1 MAKCLSRGIAPNGFK
16 SRSVESKPRERIEK
30 AGSAS
35 VASAAEL
42 LAIIIKTGTAG
53 CDVMELSRRLI
64 DAFGSAEA
72 LVKTD
77 LNTLRGGIAA
87 YNAENPNRRI
97 TGLGRVKTLQLAAA
111 FELARRG
118 YAART
123 ATADVIATSADA
135 AAVFRSVLGENAEK
149 EKFWA
154 LPLDTKRRPLSEP
167 QMIAVGTLNGVNV
180 HPRDV
185 FSIAVRWNAH
195 SVVVAHNHP
204 SGSPQPSKRDVELTW
219 GLYGAGKMMG
229 IPLLD
234 HVIITEKLHYSFA
247 DNGKLGG
254 KNCNLLPRG
263 V

>member
-1 MAKCLSRGIAPNGFK
+1 MGNDFK
-16 SRSVESKPRERIEK
+16 KRAVESKPRERIEE

-42 LAIIIKTGTAG
+42 LAVIIKTGTAG

-64 DAFGSAEA
+64 DAFGGADA

-77 LNTLRGGIAA
+77 LNTLRSGIKS
-87 YNAENPNRRI
+87 YNDEHPNRKI
-97 TGLGRVKTLQLAAA
+97 VGLGRVKTLQLAAA

-118 YAART
+118 YAARVVPAKT
-123 ATADVIATSADA
+123 IGSSADA
-135 AAVFRSVLGENAEK
+135 AAIFRAALGENAEK

-154 LPLDTKRRPLSEP
+154 LPLDPRRRPLSEP
-167 QMIAVGTLNGVNV
+167 QTIAIGTLNGVNV

-195 SVVVAHNHP
+195 SIVVAHNHP
-204 SGSPQPSKRDVELTW
+204 SGSSLPSKRDVDLTW

-229 IPLLD
+229 IPLID
-234 HVIITEKLHYSFA
+234 HIIITNKSHYSFA
-247 DNGKLGG
+247 DNGRLCDKEN
-254 KNCNLLPRG
+254 KK
-263 V
+263 

>member
-1 MAKCLSRGIAPNGFK
+1 MGNDFK
-16 SRSVESKPRERIEK
+16 KRALESKPRERIEK
-30 AGSAS
+30 AGSAA

-64 DAFGSAEA
+64 DAFGSVEA

-77 LNTLRGGIAA
+77 LNTLIGGIRA
-87 YNAENPNRRI
+87 YNERNPQRPI

-118 YAART
+118 YAARKMPEGS
-123 ATADVIATSADA
+123 VGSSADA
-135 AAVFRSVLGENAEK
+135 AAIFRAAIGENVEK
-149 EKFWA
+149 EQFMV
-154 LPLDTKRRPLSEP
+154 LPLDVKRRPLSEP
-167 QMIAVGTLNGVNV
+167 QIISIGTLNGVNV

-204 SGSPQPSKRDVELTW
+204 SGSPLPSKSDATLTW
-219 GLYGAGKMMG
+219 GLYGAGQMMG
-229 IPLLD
+229 IALVD
-234 HVIITEKLHYSFA
+234 HIILAEKSHYSFA
-247 DNGKLGG
+247 DEGRLAES
-254 KNCNLLPRG
+254 R
-263 V
+263 

>member
-1 MAKCLSRGIAPNGFK
+1 MSNDFK
-16 SRSVESKPRERIEK
+16 KRAVELKPRERIEK
-30 AGSAS
+30 AGSAAG
-35 VASAAEL
+35 ASAAEL
-42 LAIIIKTGTAG
+42 LAIILKTGAAG

-77 LNTLRGGIAA
+77 LNTLRSGVAA
-87 YNAENPNRRI
+87 YNEANPRRPI
-97 TGLGRVKTLQLAAA
+97 RGMGRVKTLQLAAA

-118 YAART
+118 YASSCVEKAAVLSST
-123 ATADVIATSADA
+123 DA
-135 AAVFRSVLGENAEK
+135 AAVFRAALAKNEEK
-149 EKFWA
+149 EKFWV
-154 LPLDTKRRPLSEP
+154 LPLDVKRRPLSDP
-167 QMIAVGTLNGVNV
+167 QIIAVGTLNGVNV

-204 SGSPQPSKRDVELTW
+204 SGSSLPSKRDVELTW

-229 IPLLD
+229 IPLID
-234 HVIITEKLHYSFA
+234 HIIITEKSHYSFA
-247 DNGKLGG
+247 DNERLVAGA
-254 KNCNLLPRG
+254 

>member
-1 MAKCLSRGIAPNGFK
+1 MAKSFTRNFAPNDFK
-16 SRSVESKPRERIEK
+16 KRAVESKPRERIEE
-30 AGSAS
+30 AGTAS

-77 LNTLRGGIAA
+77 LNTLRSGIKAH
-87 YNAENPNRRI
+87 NAENPKRRI
-97 TGLGRVKTLQLAAA
+97 AGLGRVKTLQLAAA

-118 YAART
+118 YAARVES
-123 ATADVIATSADA
+123 AKVIASSADA
-135 AAVFRSVLGENAEK
+135 AAVFRAFLGENAEK

-167 QMIAVGTLNGVNV
+167 QTIAVGTLNGVNV

-195 SVVVAHNHP
+195 SIVVAHNHP
-204 SGSPQPSKRDVELTW
+204 SGSSQPSKRDVDLTW

-229 IPLLD
+229 IPLVD
-234 HVIITEKLHYSFA
+234 HIIITDKSHYSFA
-247 DNGKLGG
+247 DNGRLCGG
-254 KNCNLLPRG
+254 QQGQPR
-263 V
+263 

>member
-1 MAKCLSRGIAPNGFK
+1 MERVNTMGNDFK
-16 SRSVESKPRERIEK
+16 NRALESKPRERIER

-118 YAART
+118 YAGRSAP
-123 ATADVIATSADA
+123 AKAVMSSADA
-135 AAVFRSVLGENAEK
+135 AVVFRAALGENAEK
-149 EKFWA
+149 ERFWA

-167 QMIAVGTLNGVNV
+167 QVIAVGTLNGVNV

-185 FSIAVRWNAH
+185 FSLAVRWNAH
-195 SVVVAHNHP
+195 SIVVAHNHP
-204 SGSPQPSKRDVELTW
+204 SGSPQPSKRDIELTW

-234 HVIITEKLHYSFA
+234 HVIVTEKSHYSFA
-247 DNGKLGG
+247 DSGRLGE
-254 KNCNLLPRG
+254 KNCNLLSRG

>member
-1 MAKCLSRGIAPNGFK
+1 MGNDFK
-16 SRSVESKPRERIEK
+16 KRAAELKPRERIEQ
-30 AGSAS
+30 AGTAA

-42 LAIIIKTGTAG
+42 LAVIVKTGAAG

-64 DAFGSAEA
+64 DAFGGSGE
-72 LVKTD
+72 LVKAD
-77 LNTLRGGIAA
+77 LNTLRSRIKA
-87 YNAENPNRRI
+87 YNEENPNRRI

-123 ATADVIATSADA
+123 AAGVALASSADA
-135 AAVFRSVLGENAEK
+135 AAVFRAAMGANAVK
-149 EKFWA
+149 ETFWA
-154 LPLDTKRRPLSEP
+154 LPLDVRNRPLSEP
-167 QMIAVGTLNGVNV
+167 QVIAVGTLNGVSV

-204 SGSPQPSKRDVELTW
+204 SGSARPSKRDVELTW

-229 IPLLD
+229 IALAD
-234 HVIITEKLHYSFA
+234 HVIVTDKSHYSFA
-247 DNGKLGG
+247 DEGRLGE
-254 KNCNLLPRG
+254 KANM

>member
-1 MAKCLSRGIAPNGFK
+1 MGNDFK
-16 SRSVESKPRERIEK
+16 KRAVESKPRERIEE

-42 LAIIIKTGTAG
+42 LAVIIKTGTAG

-64 DAFGSAEA
+64 DAFGSADA

-77 LNTLRGGIAA
+77 LNTLRSGIKL
-87 YNAENPNRRI
+87 YNDEHPNRMI
-97 TGLGRVKTLQLAAA
+97 VGLGRVKTLQLAAA

-118 YAART
+118 YAARVVPAKT
-123 ATADVIATSADA
+123 IGSSADA
-135 AAVFRSVLGENAEK
+135 AAIFRAALGVNAEK
-149 EKFWA
+149 EIFWA
-154 LPLDTKRRPLSEP
+154 LPLDPKRRPLSEP
-167 QMIAVGTLNGVNV
+167 QTIAVGTLNGVNV

-195 SVVVAHNHP
+195 SIVVAHNHP
-204 SGSPQPSKRDVELTW
+204 SGSSLPSKRDVDLTW

-229 IPLLD
+229 IPLID
-234 HVIITEKLHYSFA
+234 HIIVTDKSHYSFA
-247 DNGKLGG
+247 DNGRLCEKFL
-254 KNCNLLPRG
+254 

>member
-1 MAKCLSRGIAPNGFK
+1 MTKSIAPNGFK
-16 SRSVESKPRERIEK
+16 SRAVESKPRERIEK

-42 LAIIIKTGTAG
+42 LAVIIKTGTAG

-77 LNTLRGGIAA
+77 LNTLRSGIEA
-87 YNAENPNRRI
+87 YNAENPNRKI
-97 TGLGRVKTLQLAAA
+97 AGLGRVKTLQLAAA

-123 ATADVIATSADA
+123 APAKVIATSEDA
-135 AAVFRSVLGENAEK
+135 AAVFRAALGENAEK

-195 SVVVAHNHP
+195 AIVVAHNHP
-204 SGSPQPSKRDVELTW
+204 SGSPRPSKRDIDLTW
-219 GLYGAGKMMG
+219 GLYGAGKMIG
-229 IPLLD
+229 IPLVD
-234 HVIITEKLHYSFA
+234 HIIITDRSHYRFA
-247 DNGKLGG
+247 DNGRLCGG
-254 KNCNLLPRG
+254 D
-263 V
+263 

>member
-1 MAKCLSRGIAPNGFK
+1 MGNDFK
-16 SRSVESKPRERIEK
+16 KRAVESKPRERIEE
-30 AGSAS
+30 AGSAM

-42 LAIIIKTGTAG
+42 LAVIIKTGTAG

-64 DAFGSAEA
+64 DAFGSADA

-77 LNTLRGGIAA
+77 LNTLRSGIKS
-87 YNAENPNRRI
+87 YNDENPNRKI
-97 TGLGRVKTLQLAAA
+97 VGLGRVKTLQLAAA

-123 ATADVIATSADA
+123 VPAKTIGSSVDA
-135 AAVFRSVLGENAEK
+135 AAIFRAALGENAEK

-154 LPLDTKRRPLSEP
+154 LPLDPKRRPLSEP
-167 QMIAVGTLNGVNV
+167 QTIAIGTLNGVNV

-204 SGSPQPSKRDVELTW
+204 SGSSLPSKRDVDLTW

-229 IPLLD
+229 IPLVD
-234 HVIITEKLHYSFA
+234 HIIITNKSHYSFA
-247 DNGKLGG
+247 DNGRLCDKGS
-254 KNCNLLPRG
+254 K
-263 V
+263 

>member
-1 MAKCLSRGIAPNGFK
+1 MGNDFK
-16 SRSVESKPRERIEK
+16 KRAVESKPRERIEK
-30 AGSAS
+30 AGTAA
-35 VASAAEL
+35 VAGAAEL

-64 DAFGSAEA
+64 DAFGGVDA
-72 LVKTD
+72 LVKSD

-87 YNAENPNRRI
+87 YNRANPGRKI

-123 ATADVIATSADA
+123 APAKTVSSAAEA
-135 AAVFRSVLGENAEK
+135 AALFRSVLGENAGQET
-149 EKFWA
+149 FWA
-154 LPLDTKRRPLSEP
+154 LPLDAKRRPLSEP
-167 QMIAVGTLNGVNV
+167 QTIAVGTLNGVHV

-204 SGSPQPSKRDVELTW
+204 SGSALPSKRDIELTW
-219 GLYGAGKMMG
+219 GLYGAGQMMG
-229 IPLLD
+229 IPLVD
-234 HVIITEKLHYSFA
+234 HIILTDKSHYSFA
-247 DNGKLGG
+247 DSGRLSENQKAIS
-254 KNCNLLPRG
+254 PQ
-263 V
+263 

>member
-1 MAKCLSRGIAPNGFK
+1 MGNDFK
-16 SRSVESKPRERIEK
+16 NRALELKPRERIEK
-30 AGSAS
+30 AGSAA

-77 LNTLRGGIAA
+77 LNTLLSGIKA
-87 YNAENPNRRI
+87 YNEKNPERPI

-118 YAART
+118 YAARQMPEGSV
-123 ATADVIATSADA
+123 DSSNDA
-135 AAVFRSVLGENAEK
+135 AAIFRAALGENVEK
-149 EKFWA
+149 EKFMV
-154 LPLDTKRRPLSEP
+154 LPLDARRRPLSEP
-167 QMIAVGTLNGVNV
+167 QIISIGTLNGVNV

-204 SGSPQPSKRDVELTW
+204 SGSPLPSKQDVKLTW
-219 GLYGAGKMMG
+219 GLYGAGQMMG
-229 IPLLD
+229 IALVD
-234 HVIITEKLHYSFA
+234 HVILTEKSHYSFA
-247 DNGKLGG
+247 DNGRLNDVGTSMERP
-254 KNCNLLPRG
+254 LEE
-263 V
+263 

>member
-1 MAKCLSRGIAPNGFK
+1 MGNDFK
-16 SRSVESKPRERIEK
+16 KRAVESKPRERIEE
-30 AGSAS
+30 AGTAA

-64 DAFGSAEA
+64 DAFGGAEA

-77 LNTLRGGIAA
+77 LNTLRSGIRT
-87 YNAENPNRRI
+87 YNAENPHRMI

-118 YAART
+118 YAAR
-123 ATADVIATSADA
+123 ATPAKTIASSADA
-135 AAVFRSVLGENAEK
+135 AAVFRAAMEENAEK

-167 QMIAVGTLNGVNV
+167 QVIAIGTLNGVNV

-195 SVVVAHNHP
+195 SIVVAHNHP
-204 SGSPQPSKRDVELTW
+204 SGGLLPSKQDVELTR
-219 GLYGAGKMMG
+219 GLFGAGKMMG
-229 IPLLD
+229 IPLVD
-234 HVIITEKLHYSFA
+234 HLIITDQSHYSFA
-247 DNGKLGG
+247 DNGRL
-254 KNCNLLPRG
+254 N
-263 V
+263 

>member
-64 DAFGSAEA
+64 DAFGSVEA
-72 LVKTD
+72 LVKAD
-77 LNTLRGGIAA
+77 LNTLRSGIEA
-87 YNAENPNRRI
+87 YNAENPSRKI
-97 TGLGRVKTLQLAAA
+97 AGLGRVKILQLAAA

-234 HVIITEKLHYSFA
+234 HVIITEKSHYSFA
-247 DNGKLGG
+247 DSGSLGE
-254 KNCNLLPRG
+254 KHCNLLPRG

>member
-1 MAKCLSRGIAPNGFK
+1 MSNDFK
-16 SRSVESKPRERIEK
+16 KRAVESKPRERIEE
-30 AGSAS
+30 AGTAS

-42 LAIIIKTGTAG
+42 LAVIIKTGTAG

-64 DAFGSAEA
+64 DAFGSADA

-77 LNTLRGGIAA
+77 LNTLRSGIKA
-87 YNAENPNRRI
+87 YNDANTNRKI

-118 YAART
+118 YAARVT
-123 ATADVIATSADA
+123 PAKTIGSSADA
-135 AAVFRSVLGENAEK
+135 AAIFRTALGENAEK

-154 LPLDTKRRPLSEP
+154 LPLDPKRRPLSEP
-167 QMIAVGTLNGVNV
+167 QTIAIGTLNGVNI

-195 SVVVAHNHP
+195 SIVVAHNHP
-204 SGSPQPSKRDVELTW
+204 SGSSLPSKRDVDLTW

-229 IPLLD
+229 IPLVD
-234 HVIITEKLHYSFA
+234 HIIITDKSHYSFA
-247 DNGKLGG
+247 DNGRLCG
-254 KNCNLLPRG
+254 KE
-263 V
+263 